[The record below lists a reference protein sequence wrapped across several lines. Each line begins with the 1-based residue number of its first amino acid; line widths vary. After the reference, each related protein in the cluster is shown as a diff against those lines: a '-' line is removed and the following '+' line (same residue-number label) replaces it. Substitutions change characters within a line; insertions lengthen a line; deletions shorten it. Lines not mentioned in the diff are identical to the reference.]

1 MPPKAKRYTVKIKLP
16 ILNTWRVA
24 AEGLTKAQ
32 AEVYRETCKF
42 EVVIEEEA
50 SK

>member
-1 MPPKAKRYTVKIKLP
+1 MPPKAKRYTVKVKLP
-16 ILNTWRVA
+16 ILNSWRVA
-24 AEGLTKAQ
+24 AEDLTKTQ
-32 AEVYRETCKF
+32 ADTYRETCKF